1 VAEGMAGFHNKRIL
15 DKKRQKNG
23 KLDESSPLAQ
33 PPLQPCPECNSRKI
47 YRDGLRYLTDG
58 TTTQRWLCRNC
69 GYRFSQ
75 QKPLQKNQDW
85 QINTA
90 STLLS
95 KRQVCELLTEESK
108 NLAEVTRQETAQREG
123 TAPTE
128 FDYAWQLKKR
138 GLSETTITCYAH
150 IIKQLRRMGAELFDP
165 EDVKGLIARQENW
178 SQGRKG
184 NIIKAYSLWLKMHGL
199 QWDPPKYKP
208 IQKIP
213 FLPTEA
219 EIDSLIGGSSPQMA
233 TFIQLLKETAARC
246 GEAYKLQWIDLDSEN
261 NTARITPEKGS
272 NPRLFKLSN
281 KLIAMINRLPRTST
295 QVFTYKG
302 MYNLRKI
309 FSRQRKRIANKLG
322 NPRILQIHFHTLRH
336 WRATMEYHKTRDI
349 LHVMQFLGH
358 RNIKTTLRYTQLIAF
373 ADDEYVCRVAD
384 NIDQAKQLIE
394 SGFDYVTDIDE
405 HKLFRK
411 RK

>member
-1 VAEGMAGFHNKRIL
+1 LIEVA
-15 DKKRQKNG
+15 
-23 KLDESSPLAQ
+23 
-33 PPLQPCPECNSRKI
+33 
-47 YRDGLRYLTDG
+47 
-58 TTTQRWLCRNC
+58 
-69 GYRFSQ
+69 
-75 QKPLQKNQDW
+75 
-85 QINTA
+85 
-90 STLLS
+90 
-95 KRQVCELLTEESK
+95 
-108 NLAEVTRQETAQREG
+108 RQEQAQREG
-123 TAPTE
+123 TTQTE

-138 GLSETTITCYAH
+138 GLSDTTITCYSH
-150 IIKQLRRMGAELFDP
+150 IIKQLRKMGANLFDS
-165 EDVKGLIARQENW
+165 EDVKGVIAKQEKW

-184 NIIKAYSLWLKMHGL
+184 NVIKAYTLWLKMHGL
-199 QWDPPKYKP
+199 KWEPPKYKP

-213 FLPTEA
+213 FLPTES
-219 EIDSLIGGSSPQMA
+219 EIDSLIAGSSLQMS

-246 GEAYKLQWIDLDSEN
+246 GEAYKLQWNDVDFEN

-272 NPRLFKLSN
+272 TPRLFKLSN
-281 KLIAMINRLPRTST
+281 KLIAMINRLPKTST

-322 NPRILQIHFHTLRH
+322 NPRILLIHFHTLRH

-358 RNIKTTLRYTQLIAF
+358 RSIKTTLRYTQLVAF
-373 ADDEYVCRVAD
+373 ADDEYTCKIAD

-394 SGFDYVTDIDE
+394 SGFDYVTNIDE